1 MDIVAG
7 ILLGSFMSC
16 TNKQLITTKG
26 GYPRPQ
32 NVQDPVQDS
41 DSDTEIEHDSY
52 DDIPGSPNLDT
63 LRHLVDQMEE
73 KALEWETVEG
83 DHAVPYD
90 DIPPPPPGSPTLD
103 PEQHHAVP
111 YDDIPLPPTGPP
123 TLVRS
128 DAVQLQ
134 SDAS

>member
-1 MDIVAG
+1 MDIVMG
-7 ILLGSFMSC
+7 ILLGSFISY

-32 NVQDPVQDS
+32 NVQDPVEDS
-41 DSDTEIEHDSY
+41 DSDSEIEHDSY
-52 DDIPGSPNLDT
+52 DDIPL
-63 LRHLVDQMEE
+63 L
-73 KALEWETVEG
+73 
-83 DHAVPYD
+83 
-90 DIPPPPPGSPTLD
+90 PPGSPTLD

-111 YDDIPLPPTGPP
+111 YDDIPLPPPGPP

-128 DAVQLQ
+128 DAAQLQ

>member
-16 TNKQLITTKG
+16 TNKQLITKG
-26 GYPRPQ
+26 GYPRPH
-32 NVQDPVQDS
+32 NVQDPVEDS
-41 DSDTEIEHDSY
+41 DSEIEHDSY

-90 DIPPPPPGSPTLD
+90 DIPLPPPGSPNL
-103 PEQHHAVP
+103 EQQNAQNNAQ
-111 YDDIPLPPTGPP
+111 T
-123 TLVRS
+123 
-128 DAVQLQ
+128 Q
-134 SDAS
+134 SHT